1 MSPFMKKA
9 VKKAKLAFLWVER
22 ILRAPNHF
30 GVSFGARL
38 RLAVFGGY
46 MVDQKAL
53 YDFDNNDK
61 REYLSEFDWY
71 RSRWINEPF
80 DQMLNNKIICTE
92 VLSPHAYVPK
102 ILFMKNKGRMVSLEK
117 WRSDGYR
124 SHEDVMAL
132 FKRFDVLFMKP
143 LAAGKGRDVH
153 RIEMEESL
161 RGHSAHEIDHGVG
174 GKVLVDGV
182 PMSKDDFFAFL
193 DANDEWFLSEGVRQ
207 HPFLDSLYDK
217 TTNTIR
223 LITLR
228 DPKSGV
234 YKVFFAVQR
243 IGTSDTV
250 PVDNGSRGGLIAK
263 IDLDTGEL
271 SEARSLQ
278 ALWSYDLHPDSG
290 ATIKGQRVPGWQA
303 LKTQMVELAK
313 KFPFMNFI
321 AWDILLTEM
330 GPCII
335 EANTS
340 SGVNIIQL
348 WGPQRNGELGD
359 FYRAHG
365 VIK

>member
-1 MSPFMKKA
+1 MKKA
-9 VKKAKLAFLWVER
+9 VKIAKLAFLWVQR

-30 GVSFGARL
+30 GANIFTRL
-38 RLAVFGGY
+38 HLAICGGY
-46 MVDQKAL
+46 MVDQKAI
-53 YDFDNNDK
+53 YDFDHND
-61 REYLSEFDWY
+61 RHEYLSEFDWY

-92 VLSPHAYVPK
+92 VLSQYTYVPK

-117 WRSDGYR
+117 DCADGYKTN
-124 SHEDVMAL
+124 EDLMAL
-132 FKRFDVLFMKP
+132 LERFSVMFMKP
-143 LAAGKGRDVH
+143 LAAGKGKGVH
-153 RIEMEESL
+153 RIELSQ
-161 RGHSAHEIDHGVG
+161 
-174 GKVLVDGV
+174 GKVNVDGEF
-182 PMSKDDFFAFL
+182 KNKQEFFAFL
-193 DANDEWFLSEGVRQ
+193 DSSDGWFLSEGVRQ

-228 DPKSGV
+228 DPNTGC

-243 IGTSDTV
+243 IGTSATI
-250 PVDNGSRGGLIAK
+250 PVDNGSRGGLVSCIN
-263 IDLDTGEL
+263 LETGEL

-278 ALWSYDLHPDSG
+278 ALDAHEVHPDSG
-290 ATIKGQRVPGWQA
+290 APIKGQHVPAWDD
-303 LKTQMVELAK
+303 LKNQMIHLAK

-321 AWDILLTEM
+321 AWDILLTEK